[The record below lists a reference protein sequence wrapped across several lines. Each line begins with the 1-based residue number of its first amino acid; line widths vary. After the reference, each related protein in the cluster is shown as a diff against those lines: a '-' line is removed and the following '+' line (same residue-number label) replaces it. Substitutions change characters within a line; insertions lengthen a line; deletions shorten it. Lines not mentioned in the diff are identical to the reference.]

1 MTSQFDEFQELV
13 LRDARKI
20 YSETTIDHFMNPRN
34 HGAMDQA
41 DGFAKV
47 CGPCGDTISI
57 WLKVNDGIITDIV
70 FTTDGCG
77 TSIASGSMVTSLAR
91 GKSLDEARKIGQQD
105 VLAALSGLPKQS
117 EHCALLASNALRE
130 AIKNLLISGK

>member
-1 MTSQFDEFQELV
+1 MTSLFDELQELV
-13 LRDARKI
+13 LRDARTI

-34 HGAMDQA
+34 HGPMDQA

-57 WLKVNDGIITDIV
+57 WLKVEKDIITDIA

-105 VLAALSGLPKQS
+105 VLAALSGLPKEN
-117 EHCALLASNALRE
+117 EHCALLASNTLKD
-130 AIKNLLISGK
+130 AIKDFLASGK